1 MVHRKLGRGL
11 DFLLS
16 ESADVEAA
24 EVLQVE
30 LERLR
35 PNPFQPRRE
44 FRAEELEELAASIRE
59 HGVIQP
65 IVVRAAGEGYEIVAG
80 ERRYRAC
87 QRLGLKAIPAIVRAA
102 DDTQMLELA
111 LIENI
116 QRQDLGP
123 LEEARAYQSFIQRLD
138 VTQEQAAQRLG
149 KSRSAIANMLRLLDL
164 PGDLQE
170 LVSRGTLSM
179 GHARALLAVGDAE
192 AQRALARRV
201 ESERLS
207 VRDVERL
214 ARSWGEAKPPVG
226 HPEMSRSPH
235 LAEIERQ
242 LAERLG
248 TRVAIRER
256 ADVGKIV
263 IDYYSA
269 ADLER
274 LLSLLSCPVDARP
287 ESTVSA

>member
-1 MVHRKLGRGL
+1 MVQRKLGRGL

-16 ESADVEAA
+16 ESADVATA

-30 LERLR
+30 LDRVR

-59 HGVIQP
+59 HGVLQP
-65 IVVRAAGEGYEIVAG
+65 IVLRAADEGYEIIAG
-80 ERRYRAC
+80 ERRVRAC
-87 QRLGLKAIPAIVRAA
+87 QRLGLKVIPALVRDA

-123 LEEARAYQSFIQRLD
+123 IEEARAYQAYIQRLD
-138 VTQEQAAQRLG
+138 MTQEQAAQRLG
-149 KSRSAIANMLRLLDL
+149 KSRSAVANMLRLLEL
-164 PGDLQE
+164 PGDLQD
-170 LVSRGTLSM
+170 LVSRGTLTM

-201 ESERLS
+201 EAERLS

-214 ARSWGEAKPPVG
+214 ARAWGEPRAVSTEPALAP
-226 HPEMSRSPH
+226 SAH
-235 LAEIERQ
+235 LAELEAR

-248 TRVAIRER
+248 TKVSIRAR
-256 ADVGKIV
+256 AEAGKIV

-269 ADLER
+269 GDLDR
-274 LLSLLSCPVDARP
+274 LVTLLGAVG
-287 ESTVSA
+287 

>member
-1 MVHRKLGRGL
+1 MVERRLGRGL

-16 ESADVEAA
+16 GGTNVDTA
-24 EVLQVE
+24 EVHQVD

-65 IVVRAAGEGYEIVAG
+65 IVVRAAGDDYEIVAG
-80 ERRYRAC
+80 ERRFRAC
-87 QRLGLKAIPAIVRAA
+87 QRLGLKAIPAVVRAA

-123 LEEARAYQSFIQRLD
+123 LEEARAYQAFIQRLD
-138 VTQEQAAQRLG
+138 VTQEHAAQRLG

-170 LVSRGTLSM
+170 LVSRGTLTM

-192 AQRALARRV
+192 AQRALARRI
-201 ESERLS
+201 ETERLS

-214 ARSWGEAKPPVG
+214 ARSWGEAKVPADHADVP
-226 HPEMSRSPH
+226 RSPH

-242 LAERLG
+242 LSERLG

-256 ADVGKIV
+256 ADAGKVV

-269 ADLER
+269 EDLER
-274 LLSLLSCPVDARP
+274 LLSLLAAPADA
-287 ESTVSA
+287 